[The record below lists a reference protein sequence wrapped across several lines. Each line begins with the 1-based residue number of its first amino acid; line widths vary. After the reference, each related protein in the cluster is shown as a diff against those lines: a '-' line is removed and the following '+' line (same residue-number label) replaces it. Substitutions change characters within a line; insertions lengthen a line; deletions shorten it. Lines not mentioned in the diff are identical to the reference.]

1 MASDPEELQRSI
13 ERTRDELARTVD
25 TIAERL
31 DPKRAAK
38 RGIGAIRHGVGEA
51 VDGARTKLHLG
62 GAENGSRPAQAD
74 PGPAPAAPANGWSG
88 AIRVEAPIASTPAQ
102 VVDLPA
108 GEPVDGAESGAEQA
122 GGPTARAVAAVKAV
136 QGKVAESALTRRVPP
151 PVLGAGLAALL
162 AFAAILVARRKRG
175 ATED

>member
-1 MASDPEELQRSI
+1 VPLLSTDSPADRRGDAVASDPEELQRSI

-51 VDGARTKLHLG
+51 VGGARSKLHLG
-62 GAENGSRPAQAD
+62 GAENGSRPPQAD
-74 PGPAPAAPANGWSG
+74 PESAPTAPANGRPSG
-88 AIRVEAPIASTPAQ
+88 VRVEAPF
-102 VVDLPA
+102 
-108 GEPVDGAESGAEQA
+108 
-122 GGPTARAVAAVKAV
+122 AAVKSL
-136 QGKVAESALTRRVPP
+136 QGKVAESALTRRVPR

-162 AFAAILVARRKRG
+162 AFAAILVARRQRR
-175 ATED
+175 ATDD